1 LFVPGDFYING
12 ELDIVVKFAVDSLL
26 EEGVTSELVSEAKFP
41 ASPTSPIRV
50 L

>member
-26 EEGVTSELVSEAKFP
+26 EERRFELSVPPGALPSLRWKVE
-41 ASPTSPIRV
+41 
-50 L
+50 